1 MVTRR
6 WMEGSACTMTPSDL
20 REKLPIAPMLA
31 LIAGATALA
40 VGRSAL
46 VSSPQRRA
54 GAVHASAENVYRHT
68 VKDLDT
74 NAPISLKE
82 YEGCVSLVVNLAS
95 R

>member
-1 MVTRR
+1 MPRVH
-6 WMEGSACTMTPSDL
+6 
-20 REKLPIAPMLA
+20 
-31 LIAGATALA
+31 
-40 VGRSAL
+40 
-46 VSSPQRRA
+46 RRA
-54 GAVHASAENVYRHT
+54 GAVHASADNVYRHT

>member
-1 MVTRR
+1 
-6 WMEGSACTMTPSDL
+6 
-20 REKLPIAPMLA
+20 MLA
-31 LIAGATALA
+31 LIAGATALT

-54 GAVHASAENVYRHT
+54 GAVHASADIYRHT

>member
-1 MVTRR
+1 
-6 WMEGSACTMTPSDL
+6 
-20 REKLPIAPMLA
+20 MLA
-31 LIAGATALA
+31 LIAGAAALT
-40 VGRSAL
+40 VGRS

-54 GAVHASAENVYRHT
+54 GAVHASADNVYRHT